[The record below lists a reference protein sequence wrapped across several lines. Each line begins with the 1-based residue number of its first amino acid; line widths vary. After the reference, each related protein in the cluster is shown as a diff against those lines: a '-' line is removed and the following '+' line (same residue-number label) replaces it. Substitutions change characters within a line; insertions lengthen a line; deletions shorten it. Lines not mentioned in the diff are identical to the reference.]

1 MKAVQ
6 KINLYSFLVTIVCVA
21 IVSLYFLIYSLTGFS
36 LDSNI
41 LERFYAFIIFNI
53 GVFIVTLLF
62 TDKTLI

>member
-36 LDSNI
+36 LDYNI
-41 LERFYAFIIFNI
+41 IERFYAFIIFNI